1 MQNMTTFTLPFF
13 GELNHSNLNDY
24 YDVEIDFGGYKLQI
38 DLNFEHKVIDIN
50 RLVAVKD
57 FLGQINN
64 FDKINKE
71 RIKQDYLDESCDTV
85 KTYVEYFIEDNDE
98 EELLPFI
105 AYEDKT
111 LSIEQKLVNVFKLV
125 RLGLYPDSIERFAT
139 FDYTV
144 DRKLTDDLVV
154 IFTDQLAKM
163 DYMTLESW
171 CFSKPQLTFGF
182 AARLAD
188 EEVFWTWVRY
198 QHLLVRRFIKM
209 FLFKIMFSFINQ
221 AQWPGGRNTEASPAA
236 SRLR

>member
-163 DYMTLESW
+163 DYMTLES
-171 CFSKPQLTFGF
+171 
-182 AARLAD
+182 
-188 EEVFWTWVRY
+188 
-198 QHLLVRRFIKM
+198 
-209 FLFKIMFSFINQ
+209 
-221 AQWPGGRNTEASPAA
+221 
-236 SRLR
+236 